1 MKKKVFSLVLC
12 LVMCASV
19 LAGCNLFSRDLETYY
34 NTVVAQI
41 NYQYSIGAENY
52 SYTEDITKRD
62 LINAY
67 NSYGYNYTQNGYT
80 QEQAVEMTLD
90 TLINRSLMITEVER
104 YYEKAGEELLNDA
117 EKTYLWEET
126 YEAIYDNFRSY
137 YNDILGIEEGDS
149 SSSDDSNGTVYEAYE
164 KQAVLYTMAD
174 GTLGVK
180 KVDVVTNVRDSKH
193 VLKNSDGIAYDV
205 EYQDANGDYI
215 FKDLIYEN
223 ILAYT
228 RNTAS
233 GSGSTNFRS
242 ALNEYMNVV
251 RENYSYIDLE
261 DQETCFMFELDRIYN
276 ILKDNYMVEKYEQIY
291 NRLATSGSTV
301 TNVSVA
307 DIVNYYEN
315 EVIADYE
322 QYISDSETFQTDILS
337 QSTTSYY
344 INSSDASY
352 FNVAVIKINLED
364 GALDTL
370 DAKLESGSIDVNEYY
385 DELLKLYQT
394 ANVEI
399 KDSTTGEATGR
410 TIGAEN
416 LLTQI
421 KSSLSQTRNYLD
433 YNTIMANES
442 EVNRILDECGVDL
455 DVSGVLTEEEQDLV
469 NETVRNY
476 VNSYNDEIAHEK
488 AQAFLNYYYYYNDD
502 TTYLNQDKLSVFGV
516 SHSAEVLYNDTYAS
530 ANFSEEGREDYEMY
544 NEFEEAIK
552 ALYNDGNAKVGDISN
567 VVRGSDGVYI
577 LFYAGEVTNLFSG
590 IDSNFSLTQRDVMK
604 LANTTVNVF
613 TDKTIFDQIYETLYV
628 DSAYGD
634 YEESSITRLKNSL
647 TTGNDNGIVK
657 MPDKYDDL
665 F

>member
-41 NYQYSIGAENY
+41 NYQYSIGAKNY

-104 YYEKAGEELLNDA
+104 YYKDAGEELLNDA

-126 YEAIYDNFRSY
+126 NEAIYDNFRSY
-137 YNDILGIEEGDS
+137 YNDILGIEDGDS
-149 SSSDDSNGTVYEAYE
+149 SSSDDSTGTVYSLYE
-164 KQAVLYTMAD
+164 KQAVLYTKAD

-180 KVDVVTNVRDSKH
+180 KVDIVTNVRDSKH
-193 VLKNSDGIAYDV
+193 VLKNNDGIAYDV

-228 RNTAS
+228 RNTAG

-251 RENYSYIDLE
+251 RENYSYIDLD

-301 TNVSVA
+301 TNVKVSDV
-307 DIVNYYEN
+307 VNYYEN
-315 EVIADYE
+315 EVIGDYE
-322 QYISDSETFQTDILS
+322 QYASDSETFQTDILS

-364 GALDTL
+364 GALDAL

-385 DELLKLYQT
+385 DELLKLYKT
-394 ANVEI
+394 ASVEI
-399 KDSTTGEATGR
+399 KDSLTGETTGR

-421 KSSLSQTRNYLD
+421 KSALSQTRNYLD

-442 EVNRILDECGVDL
+442 EANRILEERGVNL

-469 NETVRNY
+469 NETIRNY
-476 VNSYNDEIAHEK
+476 VDSYNDEIAHEK
-488 AQAFLNYYYYYNDD
+488 AEAFLNYYYYYNDD

-516 SHSAEVLYNDTYAS
+516 SNSGEVLYNETYAS
-530 ANFSEEGREDYEMY
+530 ANFSEEGSENYEMY

-552 ALYNDGNAKVGDISN
+552 ALYNDGNAKVGDVSN

-577 LFYAGEVTNLFSG
+577 LFYAGEVTNLFGG

-604 LANTTVNVF
+604 LANTTINVF

-647 TTGNDNGIVK
+647 TTGKDNGIVK

>member
-90 TLINRSLMITEVER
+90 TLINRSLMITEDER
-104 YYEKAGEELLNDA
+104 YYKDAGEELLNDA

-126 YEAIYDNFRSY
+126 NEAIYDNFRSY
-137 YNDILGIEEGDS
+137 YNDILGIEDGDS
-149 SSSDDSNGTVYEAYE
+149 SSSDDSTGTVYSLYE
-164 KQAVLYTMAD
+164 KQAVLYTKAD

-180 KVDVVTNVRDSKH
+180 KVDIVTNVRDSKH
-193 VLKNSDGIAYDV
+193 VLKNNDGIAYDV

-228 RNTAS
+228 RNTAG

-251 RENYSYIDLE
+251 RENYSYLDLE

-301 TNVSVA
+301 TNVKVSDV
-307 DIVNYYEN
+307 VNYFEN
-315 EVIADYE
+315 EVIGDYE

-364 GALDTL
+364 GALDAL

-385 DELLKLYQT
+385 DELLKLYKT
-394 ANVEI
+394 ASVEI
-399 KDSTTGEATGR
+399 KDSLTGETTGR

-421 KSSLSQTRNYLD
+421 KSALSQTCNYLD

-442 EVNRILDECGVDL
+442 EVNRILEERGVNL

-469 NETVRNY
+469 NETIRNY
-476 VNSYNDEIAHEK
+476 VDSYNDEIAHEK
-488 AQAFLNYYYYYNDD
+488 AEAFLNYYYYYNDD

-516 SHSAEVLYNDTYAS
+516 SNSGEVLYNETYAS

-552 ALYNDGNAKVGDISN
+552 ALYNDGNAKVGDVSN

-604 LANTTVNVF
+604 LANTTINVF

>member
-104 YYEKAGEELLNDA
+104 YYKDAGEELLNDA

-126 YEAIYDNFRSY
+126 NEAIYDNFRSY
-137 YNDILGIEEGDS
+137 YNDILGIEDGDS
-149 SSSDDSNGTVYEAYE
+149 SSSDDSTGTVYSPYE
-164 KQAVLYTMAD
+164 KQAVLYTKAD

-180 KVDVVTNVRDSKH
+180 KVDIVTNVRDSKH
-193 VLKNSDGIAYDV
+193 VLKNNDGIAYDV

-228 RNTAS
+228 RNTAG

-251 RENYSYIDLE
+251 RENYSYIDLD

-301 TNVSVA
+301 TNVKVSDV
-307 DIVNYYEN
+307 VNYYEN
-315 EVIADYE
+315 EVIGDYE
-322 QYISDSETFQTDILS
+322 QYASDSETFQTDILS

-364 GALDTL
+364 GALDAL

-385 DELLKLYQT
+385 DELLKLYKT
-394 ANVEI
+394 ASVEI
-399 KDSTTGEATGR
+399 KDSLTGETTGR

-421 KSSLSQTRNYLD
+421 KSALSQTRNYLD

-442 EVNRILDECGVDL
+442 EVNRILEESGVNL

-476 VNSYNDEIAHEK
+476 VDSYNDEIAHEK
-488 AQAFLNYYYYYNDD
+488 AEAFLNYYYYYNDD

-516 SHSAEVLYNDTYAS
+516 SNSGEVLYNETYAS
-530 ANFSEEGREDYEMY
+530 ANFSEEGSENYEMY

-552 ALYNDGNAKVGDISN
+552 ALYNDGNAKVGDVSN

-577 LFYAGEVTNLFSG
+577 LFYAGEVTNLFGG

-604 LANTTVNVF
+604 LANTTINVF

-647 TTGNDNGIVK
+647 TTGKDNGIVK